1 MGQRKIMYIEKA
13 TTFVNIE
20 LYIQSGIVESYA
32 LGLASPRE
40 VAEFEQLLPHYP
52 ALREALS
59 DFEYH
64 LELFSI
70 DQEVPPPPD
79 IKGKIEARLREMGA
93 VRRVSRSGGAHKKG
107 LPPEYLPIE
116 TSTSKVVHKNWKTF
130 CIVFFIVAKIFLG
143 FLIYYYIEY
152 RLSQKQIQ
160 VLEERLDKAE
170 GNDR

>member
-1 MGQRKIMYIEKA
+1 MYLGKA

-40 VAEFEQLLPHYP
+40 IAEFEQLLPHYP

-70 DQEVPPPPD
+70 DQEVPPPPG
-79 IKGKIEARLREMGA
+79 IKEKIEARLYN
-93 VRRVSRSGGAHKKG
+93 KD

-116 TSTSKVVHKNWKTF
+116 TSSSKVVHKNWKTL
-130 CIVFFIVAKIFLG
+130 CIVVVIVAKIFLG

-152 RLSQKQIQ
+152 RLAQKQIQ
-160 VLEERLDKAE
+160 VLEEQLDKAE
-170 GNDR
+170 GNDH

>member
-1 MGQRKIMYIEKA
+1 
-13 TTFVNIE
+13 VNIE

-52 ALREALS
+52 VLREALS
-59 DFEYH
+59 DFEYQ

-70 DQEVPPPPD
+70 DSEVPPPPD
-79 IKGKIEARLREMGA
+79 IKKKIEARLREMD
-93 VRRVSRSGGAHKKG
+93 

-116 TSTSKVVHKNWKTF
+116 SSSSKVVHKNWKTF

-152 RLSQKQIQ
+152 RLAQKQIQ
-160 VLEERLDKAE
+160 LLEEQLDKAE